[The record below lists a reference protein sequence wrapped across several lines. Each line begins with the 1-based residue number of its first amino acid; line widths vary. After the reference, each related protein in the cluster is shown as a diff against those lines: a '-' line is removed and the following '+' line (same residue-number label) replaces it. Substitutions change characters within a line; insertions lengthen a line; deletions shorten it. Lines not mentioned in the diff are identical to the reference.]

1 MITATKV
8 LTALNVIVFMF
19 QTRYP
24 AITSAGWKVR
34 ACGAKQGLPGRASGK
49 KTRLKTPQLEGNS
62 SVDLRT
68 RCRKLYHSL
77 RVRGAYCPRVFL
89 AEWTPCIFAMAE
101 RC

>member
-34 ACGAKQGLPGRASGK
+34 ACGTKNCLPCRANRK
-49 KTRLKTPQLEGNS
+49 K
-62 SVDLRT
+62 RT
-68 RCRKLYHSL
+68 WKM
-77 RVRGAYCPRVFL
+77 P
-89 AEWTPCIFAMAE
+89 
-101 RC
+101 

>member
-34 ACGAKQGLPGRASGK
+34 TCVAKKEGLALPSEP
-49 KTRLKTPQLEGNS
+49 KTK
-62 SVDLRT
+62 RT
-68 RCRKLYHSL
+68 
-77 RVRGAYCPRVFL
+77 
-89 AEWTPCIFAMAE
+89 
-101 RC
+101 